1 MSALTFSELEV
12 FYDELAN
19 AMDAAGPDQE
29 SVFLAKLVL
38 SMAQEFGQ
46 AERLSALVAEC
57 LKEPSTELVAGTQ
70 LL

>member
-19 AMDAAGPDQE
+19 AVDAAGPDHE

-46 AERLSALVAEC
+46 PERLSALVAEC
-57 LKEPSTELVAGTQ
+57 LKEPSTDLVAGTQ

>member
-1 MSALTFSELEV
+1 MTELKFADLEN
-12 FYDELAN
+12 FYDELAT
-19 AMDAAGPDQE
+19 AIDTVGPEKE

-46 AERLSALVAEC
+46 PERLSALVAEC
-57 LKEPSTELVAGTQ
+57 LKEPSTDLVAGTQ